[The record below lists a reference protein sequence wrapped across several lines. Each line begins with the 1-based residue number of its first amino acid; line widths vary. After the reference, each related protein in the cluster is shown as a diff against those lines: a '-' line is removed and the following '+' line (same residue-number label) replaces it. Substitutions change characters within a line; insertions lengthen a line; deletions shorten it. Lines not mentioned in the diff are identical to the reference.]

1 MKKKIFISGGSGV
14 IGRSLVKLLL
24 RKKYEVYVADLKD
37 QPHDFRDKVY
47 YRKGNLNFL
56 TENEI
61 KSFKPDVF
69 VHLAAVFERTKETYE
84 FYENNFQNNI
94 QLSNYLLKIFSKLK
108 SVKKIIYASSYLTY
122 DEKYYMKK
130 GDVID
135 YPINENINL
144 NPRNLIGAAKL
155 YHEKELELIKR
166 FKKNKQISILRIF
179 RGYGCGSND
188 IVSRWVRKALN
199 NKPLEVYGENGK
211 FDYIFSDDSAS
222 ALLKLIEKNFNNNKN
237 NIFNLG
243 SGRNYKIRDLLG
255 ILKKKFKKLKII
267 KLKKQILIENSLSDN
282 KKFTDLTGWES
293 LYNLEKGVQKILN
306 FEKKEIIKKQPL
318 VNNNLLISCF
328 SEKKYPIYDY
338 INQFNLRN
346 NYFEKIF
353 VSNMKKNPFHNFFK
367 DFFLNLP
374 ECKKENHGKLISM
387 IKSYKI
393 NYILPT
399 SDYELNFW
407 SKIKNQLL
415 KENIY
420 LIISGNKT
428 IKLCQDKFKFFKI
441 LKKNSINVPATYIE
455 KPNNDKKSK
464 FIIKERYSFTNKK
477 FLLNIRT
484 NRISKNLK
492 KFKNPLI
499 QKMINGDEFS
509 IDFFSNRS
517 GKIIDLRIRKRIKIV
532 DGEAKITRIVRN
544 NKIEKTIGLIS
555 KIIKFE
561 GLVNIQGIYKNNNF
575 YILECN
581 PRIGGASTISFYSG
595 LEFLRYFVDEN
606 LGVKYFIPEEKK
618 LTQFRFQADKLI

>member
-24 RKKYEVYVADLKD
+24 RKKYKVYVADLKD

-243 SGRNYKIRDLLG
+243 SGRNYKIKDLLG

-282 KKFTDLTGWES
+282 KKFTDLTGWKS
-293 LYNLEKGVQKILN
+293 VYNLEKGVQKILN
-306 FEKKEIIKKQPL
+306 FEKKEILKKQPL

-353 VSNMKKNPFHNFFK
+353 V
-367 DFFLNLP
+367 
-374 ECKKENHGKLISM
+374 
-387 IKSYKI
+387 
-393 NYILPT
+393 
-399 SDYELNFW
+399 
-407 SKIKNQLL
+407 
-415 KENIY
+415 
-420 LIISGNKT
+420 
-428 IKLCQDKFKFFKI
+428 
-441 LKKNSINVPATYIE
+441 
-455 KPNNDKKSK
+455 
-464 FIIKERYSFTNKK
+464 
-477 FLLNIRT
+477 
-484 NRISKNLK
+484 
-492 KFKNPLI
+492 
-499 QKMINGDEFS
+499 
-509 IDFFSNRS
+509 
-517 GKIIDLRIRKRIKIV
+517 
-532 DGEAKITRIVRN
+532 
-544 NKIEKTIGLIS
+544 
-555 KIIKFE
+555 
-561 GLVNIQGIYKNNNF
+561 
-575 YILECN
+575 
-581 PRIGGASTISFYSG
+581 
-595 LEFLRYFVDEN
+595 
-606 LGVKYFIPEEKK
+606 
-618 LTQFRFQADKLI
+618 